1 MSAPRFAE
9 PQEVAPAATESAT
22 RDAGALAATAARPS
36 PRPLPTAGDVLRAA
50 VVAAVCVGLSLL
62 ASDDLS
68 RTQRDFDLVAIV
80 LTVAAC
86 APVAFRRGEPLVAA
100 VVSLTIALA
109 GTLRDYPMTAATLV
123 ALGMVGLATGRAEA
137 RLTGSLGV
145 FSGIV
150 LTISA
155 LSTAR
160 ADYLIVAIG
169 AFAVGMLPAL
179 VGEKFRAERAR
190 TRDARELAR
199 RVEELRDRDVARA
212 VAEERLRI
220 ARDVHDITGHHIS
233 AISLQAAGAGRT
245 TPDPVARA
253 AFERIH
259 GLTTEALGQTRR
271 ALGVL
276 RQEAEPATLAPSPRL
291 AHVDHLLEPARSSGI
306 DAELQVEGTVRELS
320 ETVEMCAYRVIQE
333 SLTNVVRHA
342 GAHVV
347 RVAVGYGEEVLTVTV
362 EDDGGGSR
370 GRAVRSGGGIEGM
383 RERVALVGGELEA
396 GPRDG
401 GGWAVRATLPLEP
414 GR

>member
-9 PQEVAPAATESAT
+9 PAAQAAAPAGAPA
-22 RDAGALAATAARPS
+22 RAAGPS
-36 PRPLPTAGDVLRAA
+36 GHGLPTAGDWLRAA
-50 VVAAVCVGLSLL
+50 VVAAVCIGLSRL

-68 RTQRDFDLVAIV
+68 RTQRDFDVVAAA

-86 APVAFRRGEPLVAA
+86 APVAFRRTEPLVAA

-145 FSGIV
+145 FSGLV
-150 LTISA
+150 LMTSA
-155 LSTAR
+155 LSSAR
-160 ADYLIVAIG
+160 GDFLIVAIG

-179 VGEKFRAERAR
+179 IGEKFRAERVR

-199 RVEELRDRDVARA
+199 RVEELRDRDVQRA

-276 RQEAEPATLAPSPRL
+276 RQEAEPATVAPPPRL
-291 AHVDHLLEPARSSGI
+291 THVDHLLEPARGAGI
-306 DAELQVEGTVRELS
+306 DVELRIEGEERPLS

-342 GAHVV
+342 DARTVRIVV
-347 RVAVGYGEEVLTVTV
+347 RYGEEALTVTV
-362 EDDGGGSR
+362 KDDGGGSG
-370 GRAVRSGGGIEGM
+370 GRPLRAGGGIEGM

-401 GGWAVRATLPLEP
+401 GWSVRATLPLE
-414 GR
+414 GSR

>member
-1 MSAPRFAE
+1 MSARRFAE
-9 PQEVAPAATESAT
+9 PA
-22 RDAGALAATAARPS
+22 AGAAKPVSPPGRRDEQGLPS
-36 PRPLPTAGDVLRAA
+36 AGDVLGAA
-50 VVAAVCVGLSLL
+50 VIAAVCVGLSLL
-62 ASDDLS
+62 ADDDIS
-68 RTQRDFDLVAIV
+68 RTQRDFDLVAV
-80 LTVAAC
+80 ALTVAAC
-86 APVAFRRGEPLVAA
+86 APVAFRRTEPLVAA

-123 ALGMVGLATGRAEA
+123 ALGLVAHATGRAEA

-145 FSGIV
+145 FSGLV
-150 LTISA
+150 LMVSA
-155 LSTAR
+155 LSTAS
-160 ADYLIVAIG
+160 ADHALVAIG
-169 AFAVGMLPAL
+169 GFAVGMLPAL

-190 TRDARELAR
+190 TRDATELAR
-199 RVEELRDRDVARA
+199 RVEELRDRDVQRA

-276 RQEAEPATLAPSPRL
+276 RREAEPATVAPPPRL
-291 AHVDHLLEPARSSGI
+291 ANVDHLLEPARSAGI
-306 DAELQVEGTVRELS
+306 DVELRVEGAERELS
-320 ETVEMCAYRVIQE
+320 ETVEMCAYRVLQE

-342 GAHVV
+342 GARTV
-347 RVAVGYGEEVLTVTV
+347 RIVVGYGEEALTVAV
-362 EDDGGGSR
+362 EDDGDGSGGR
-370 GRAVRSGGGIEGM
+370 PVRAGGGIEGM
-383 RERVALVGGELEA
+383 RERVALVGGELAA

-401 GGWAVRATLPLEP
+401 GGWSVRATLPLE
-414 GR
+414 GAR

>member
-1 MSAPRFAE
+1 MSARRFAE
-9 PQEVAPAATESAT
+9 PA
-22 RDAGALAATAARPS
+22 AGAAQPASS
-36 PRPLPTAGDVLRAA
+36 PGWRDEHGLPTAGDVLRAA
-50 VVAAVCVGLSLL
+50 VVAVVCVGLSLL
-62 ASDDLS
+62 GDDDIS
-68 RTQRDFDLVAIV
+68 RTQRDFDLVAVV

-86 APVAFRRGEPLVAA
+86 APIAFRRTEPLVAA

-123 ALGMVGLATGRAEA
+123 ALGLVGLATGRAEA

-150 LTISA
+150 LMVSA
-155 LSTAR
+155 LSTASGEY
-160 ADYLIVAIG
+160 AIVAIG

-179 VGEKFRAERAR
+179 VGEKFRTERAR

-199 RVEELRDRDVARA
+199 RVEELRDRDVQRA

-276 RQEAEPATLAPSPRL
+276 RREAEPATVAPPPRL
-291 AHVDHLLEPARSSGI
+291 ANVDHLLEPARSAGI
-306 DAELQVEGTVRELS
+306 DVELRVEGEERELS
-320 ETVEMCAYRVIQE
+320 ETVEMCAYRVLQE

-342 GAHVV
+342 GARTV
-347 RVAVGYGEEVLTVTV
+347 RIVIGYGAEALTVAV
-362 EDDGGGSR
+362 EDDGEG
-370 GRAVRSGGGIEGM
+370 SGGRPVRAGGGTEGM

-396 GPRDG
+396 GPREG
-401 GGWAVRATLPLEP
+401 GGWSVRATLPLE
-414 GR
+414 GAR

>member
-1 MSAPRFAE
+1 MSARRLAE
-9 PQEVAPAATESAT
+9 PQTAAAS
-22 RDAGALAATAARPS
+22 ALAALRAAPA
-36 PRPLPTAGDVLRAA
+36 PRVRPTAGDVVRAA
-50 VVAAVCVGLSLL
+50 VVAAVACGLTVIGDRDI
-62 ASDDLS
+62 AG
-68 RTQRDFDLVAIV
+68 TQQREFGLVAAA
-80 LTVAAC
+80 LTIAAC
-86 APVAFRRGEPLVAA
+86 APVAFRRSEPLVAA
-100 VVSLTIALA
+100 VVSLVVALA

-123 ALGMVGLATGRAEA
+123 ALGLVGLATVRAEA

-145 FSGIV
+145 FSGVV
-150 LTISA
+150 LMVSA
-155 LSTAR
+155 LSTAQG
-160 ADYLIVAIG
+160 DYAIVAIG

-190 TRDARELAR
+190 TRDARELAL

-276 RQEAEPATLAPSPRL
+276 RQEAEPATLSPSPRL
-291 AHVDHLLEPARSSGI
+291 AHVDHLLEPARSAGI
-306 DAELQVEGTVRELS
+306 DAELHVEGTVRELS

-342 GAHVV
+342 GAHAV
-347 RVAVGYGEEVLTVTV
+347 RVAVGYGEEALTVAV
-362 EDDGGGSR
+362 EDDGGAGG
-370 GRAVRSGGGIEGM
+370 GRPVRAGGGIEGM
-383 RERVALVGGELEA
+383 RERVALVGGALEA

-401 GGWAVRATLPLEP
+401 GGWAVRATLPL
-414 GR
+414 GAVR